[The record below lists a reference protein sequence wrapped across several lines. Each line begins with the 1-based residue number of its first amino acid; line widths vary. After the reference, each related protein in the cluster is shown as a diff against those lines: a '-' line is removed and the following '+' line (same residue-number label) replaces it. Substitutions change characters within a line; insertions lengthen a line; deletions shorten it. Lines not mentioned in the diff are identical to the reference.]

1 MRLAD
6 RPVPVLAAEVRL
18 WRLAGLL
25 VAGCAVLGVLQALLW
40 ALIAPGEQVK
50 VYTDGGYA
58 ALPTESTHKFM
69 SIAMFAGIGL
79 AVGLAVAVVTWAA
92 RSTRGGIS
100 VVALGLANAA
110 GALTAYLIGPLIAP
124 GTDPAS
130 VGAAAKE
137 SIVTAPPALTF
148 LAIVAQPAIAVATY
162 TFLALWS
169 GTKDLEVP
177 ADCSTHDRTTVGGIP
192 PRQQQHGSG

>member
-1 MRLAD
+1 MRLAE
-6 RPVPVLAAEVRL
+6 RSASALAGELRL
-18 WRLAGLL
+18 WRMAGIL

-40 ALIAPGEQVK
+40 AWVAPGEQFK
-50 VYTDGGYA
+50 VFTDGSFA
-58 ALPTESTHKFM
+58 ALPTESTHRFM

-79 AVGLAVAVVTWAA
+79 AVGIAVAVVAWAA

-100 VVALGLANAA
+100 VATLALANGV
-110 GALTAYLIGPLIAP
+110 GALTGYLVGPLVAP

-137 SIVTAPPALTF
+137 SLVTAPPALTF
-148 LAIVAQPAIAVATY
+148 LAIVAQPAIAVAAY

-169 GTKDLEVP
+169 GTRDLGDE
-177 ADCSTHDRTTVGGIP
+177 AVG
-192 PRQQQHGSG
+192 